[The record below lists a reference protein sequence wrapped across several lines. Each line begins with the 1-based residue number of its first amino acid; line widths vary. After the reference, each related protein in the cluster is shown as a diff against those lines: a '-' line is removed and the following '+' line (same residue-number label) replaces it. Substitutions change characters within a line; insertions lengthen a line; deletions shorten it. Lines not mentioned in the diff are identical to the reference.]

1 MKINIKN
8 FSIFIII
15 VCSFSISA
23 NNIIELSINKNSS
36 ADLNKS
42 LLNNTYKHKIY
53 LDTIFNSKDKAI
65 RNIPNESI
73 TNNIFD
79 TSQQVFILNKG
90 EFVKVQS
97 NDGIKKLFNGSIII
111 KFNLLPN
118 LKYYADTHNIEFVT
132 DISNLNRGI
141 FRISNLHDLHSKIKE
156 LQLDKNILE
165 IELQTIDPR
174 LKVE

>member
-1 MKINIKN
+1 M
-8 FSIFIII
+8 
-15 VCSFSISA
+15 
-23 NNIIELSINKNSS
+23 
-36 ADLNKS
+36 
-42 LLNNTYKHKIY
+42 
-53 LDTIFNSKDKAI
+53 
-65 RNIPNESI
+65 
-73 TNNIFD
+73 
-79 TSQQVFILNKG
+79 
-90 EFVKVQS
+90 QS